1 MEQTMDDSLVN
12 LLKRVKEE
20 TGKDIWLWSGYI
32 YENIINDE
40 KKRRIL
46 QQVDVLIDGRFQL
59 ENRDIKLKYRGSSNQ
74 RVIDVKKTLETGE
87 ISLIIK
93 DE

>member
-46 QQVDVLIDGRFQL
+46 EQVDVLIDGRFQL

>member
-1 MEQTMDDSLVN
+1 MEQTMDDSLLN
-12 LLKRVKEE
+12 LLKRIEEE

>member
-93 DE
+93 NE

>member
-1 MEQTMDDSLVN
+1 MEQIMDDSLVN

-46 QQVDVLIDGRFQL
+46 EEVDVLIDGRFQL